1 MLESQ
6 VIEIDGVF
14 VGAAILQ
21 PNRVDLAFFATHDR
35 LRPMHGSILPSL
47 AALRHEAAHHFR
59 GVPSAAEAVAR
70 SRRGLM

>member
-1 MLESQ
+1 MFESE
-6 VIEIDGVF
+6 VVEIDGVF

-47 AALRHEAAHHFR
+47 AALRHQAAHHFR
-59 GVPSAAEAVAR
+59 GVSSAAEAVAG
-70 SRRGLM
+70 SRRRPM